1 MNNFTERTQIAG
13 LLFLASIAL
22 ALMQFV
28 PSLAVILWVLTG
40 VLLAVA
46 VIQALKMYSRKPK

>member
-40 VLLAVA
+40 ILLAVA
-46 VIQALKMYSRKPK
+46 VILALKMYSRKP